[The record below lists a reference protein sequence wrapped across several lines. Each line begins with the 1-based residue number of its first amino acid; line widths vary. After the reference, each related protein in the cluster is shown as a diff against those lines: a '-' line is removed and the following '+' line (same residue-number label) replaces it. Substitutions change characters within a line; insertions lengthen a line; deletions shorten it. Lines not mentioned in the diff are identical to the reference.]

1 MLWYLAWHTGITSQD
16 MEFQPISFPFHP
28 LPLLLPEISVQV
40 HLATAQA
47 LRRYF
52 LFYIA
57 YSHIYGSCNFS
68 AGSSFQIRK
77 NKYIIHTSH
86 QKKNEEGEENLTFI
100 VTGTRNI
107 KVELQKCICF
117 VFKTC
122 CSQYSQ
128 HTQFGV
134 IAAFQLGLIDALIC
148 SHLPL

>member
-16 MEFQPISFPFHP
+16 MEFQPVPSIHFLCYFLKS
-28 LPLLLPEISVQV
+28 LSKSTDY
-40 HLATAQA
+40 LATAQA